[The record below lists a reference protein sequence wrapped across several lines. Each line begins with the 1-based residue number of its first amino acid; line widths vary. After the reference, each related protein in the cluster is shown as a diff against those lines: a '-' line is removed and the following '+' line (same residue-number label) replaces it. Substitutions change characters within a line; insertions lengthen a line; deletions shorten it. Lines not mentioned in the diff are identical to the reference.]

1 MKFNRKSL
9 ALAVAAAGLS
19 LSAINVFASPEPTL
33 TAVSLASSSTTATFS
48 GGATTDNS
56 DTFSTTVDSATAF
69 DVVGTINVA
78 SADVG
83 KQGGRVAVISI
94 PGMGLFQMVAGGL
107 FLPWDGQVSTLLP
120 YRYGTLAATEQVTVL
135 NDMVASYSNLND
147 LSFDI
152 FLGYYAE
159 SVNNLVFTSTPIS
172 FATTGDP
179 ETGGNAACPSVATTS
194 SETFEGKTVC
204 ELTGTITES
213 TRLTANN
220 VYLLNGAVF
229 IGGDNTDSATLT
241 IDPGTKVISPVGL
254 NFLVINRGS
263 KVVANGT
270 SSAPII
276 FTYDDE
282 ANATAST
289 TGRWGGLIINGNA
302 PVNGCTEGTALC
314 ELEGEGSTGLYGG
327 NDAEDSSGVMNYVI
341 VKYPGQNIT
350 ETNELNGIAF
360 QGVGSG
366 TVVNY
371 VQVHGS
377 SDDGVEFFGGTVNV
391 KHLILSSN
399 EDDSFDWTFGF
410 QGKVQHAIIKQRP
423 GAGDRGIEADN
434 NEFSYDAGPRAKP
447 VLANFTF
454 IGKGAGGKAMQI
466 RRGTGVNISNFVVT
480 GYDEYCLNID
490 DDATFDNGGS
500 SATTLTG
507 ELTITNTLLTC
518 ANAFDVKETDPWS
531 VADWFNG
538 QAGNTADVDGS
549 DLTGYVNGALIN
561 AMTPVTFSD
570 SFFDQVDH
578 IGAVANDQSDW
589 ASSWMFTD

>member
-33 TAVSLASSSTTATFS
+33 TAASLSGSTTATFS

-56 DTFSTTVDSATAF
+56 DTFATTIDSATAF

-78 SADVG
+78 TGDVG

-94 PGMGLFQMVAGGL
+94 PGLGLFQMVAGGL
-107 FLPWDGQVSTLLP
+107 FLPWDLQVSTLLP

-147 LSFDI
+147 LSFEI

-159 SVNNLVFTSTPIS
+159 SVNNLAFTGTPIS

-179 ETGGNAACPSVATTS
+179 ANGGNAACPSVATTS
-194 SETFEGKTVC
+194 NETYEGKTVC
-204 ELTGTITES
+204 ELTGTITTN

-229 IGGDNTDSATLT
+229 VGGDNTNSATLT

-263 KVVANGT
+263 KIVANGT

-289 TGRWGGLIINGNA
+289 TGRWGGLILNGNA
-302 PVNGCTEGTALC
+302 PVNGCNENTALC

-327 NDAEDSSGVMNYVI
+327 NDTEDSSGVLNYVI

-377 SDDGVEFFGGTVNV
+377 SDDGIEFFGGTVNA

-410 QGKVQHAIIKQRP
+410 KGKVQHAIIKQRS
-423 GAGDRGIEADN
+423 GSGDRGIEADN
-434 NEFSYDAGPRAKP
+434 NEFDYDSEPRAKP

-490 DDATFDNGGS
+490 DDATFNNGGS
-500 SATTLTG
+500 SATNLTG
-507 ELTITNTLLTC
+507 DLTITNTLLTC
-518 ANAFDVKETDPWS
+518 ANAFEVKVTDPWS

-538 QAGNTADVDGS
+538 QAGNVANVNGS
-549 DLTGYVNGALIN
+549 DLTGYVNGPVIN
-561 AMTPVTFSD
+561 AMTPATFSD

>member
-9 ALAVAAAGLS
+9 ALAVVAAGLS
-19 LSAINVFASPEPTL
+19 FSALNVFASQEPTL
-33 TAVSLASSSTTATFS
+33 TAATLSGNPTTATFT
-48 GGATTDNS
+48 GGATTDNG
-56 DTFSTTVDSATAF
+56 DTYSTTVDSATAF

-78 SADVG
+78 SGDVG
-83 KQGGRVAVISI
+83 QQGGRVAVINV
-94 PGMGLFQMVAGGL
+94 PGMGIFQMVAGGL
-107 FLPWDGQVSTLLP
+107 FLPWDGQASTLLP
-120 YRYGTLAATEQVTVL
+120 YAYGTLPATAQVTVL
-135 NDMVASYSNLND
+135 HDMVASYSNLND

-152 FLGYYAE
+152 FLGYYAQ

-179 ETGGNAACPSVATTS
+179 VTGGDAACPSVATTS
-194 SETFEGKTVC
+194 DETFDGKTVC
-204 ELTGTITES
+204 ELTGTITEN

-229 IGGDNTDSATLT
+229 VGGDNTDSATLT

-263 KVVANGT
+263 KIVANGT
-270 SSAPII
+270 STAPII

-302 PVNGCTEGTALC
+302 PVNGCTEGTQLC
-314 ELEGEGSTGLYGG
+314 ELEGEGSTGKYGG
-327 NDAEDSSGVMNYVI
+327 NDSEDSSGVLNYVI

-360 QGVGSG
+360 QAVGSG

-371 VQVHGS
+371 IQVHGS
-377 SDDGVEFFGGTVNV
+377 SDDGIEFFGGTVNV

-410 QGKVQHAIIKQRP
+410 QGKVQHAIITQRD

-434 NEFSYDAGPRAKP
+434 NEFSYDAEPRAKP
-447 VLANFTF
+447 TLANFTF
-454 IGKGAGGKAMQI
+454 IGKGAGGKGMQL
-466 RRGTGVNISNFVVT
+466 RRGTGANISNFVVT
-480 GYDEYCLNID
+480 NYDSYCLNVD
-490 DDATFDNGGS
+490 DDATFNNGGS
-500 SATTLTG
+500 SATNLTG

-518 ANAFDVKETDPWS
+518 ANAFDVSDSDPWS

-538 QAGNTADVDGS
+538 QAGNVADVNGS
-549 DLTGYVNGALIN
+549 DLTGYVNGPVIN
-561 AMTPVTFSD
+561 AMTPATFSD

-578 IGAVANDQSDW
+578 IGAVANDASDW

>member
-33 TAVSLASSSTTATFS
+33 TAASLAGSTTATFS
-48 GGATTDNS
+48 GGATTNDS
-56 DTFSTTVDSATAF
+56 DTFATTIDSNTAF

-78 SADVG
+78 TGDVG

-94 PGMGLFQMVAGGL
+94 PSLGLFQMVAGGL

-120 YRYGTLAATEQVTVL
+120 YRYDTLAATEQVTVL
-135 NDMVASYSNLND
+135 NDMVATYSNLND

-159 SVNNLVFTSTPIS
+159 SVNNLAFTSTPIS

-179 ETGGNAACPSVATTS
+179 AKGGNAACPSVATTS
-194 SETFEGKTVC
+194 TETYEGKTVC
-204 ELTGTITES
+204 ELTGTITQN

-220 VYLLNGAVF
+220 VYLLDGAVF
-229 IGGDNTDSATLT
+229 VGGDNTNSATLT

-263 KVVANGT
+263 KIVANGT

-289 TGRWGGLIINGNA
+289 TGRWGGLILNGNA
-302 PVNGCTEGTALC
+302 PVNGCNANTALC

-327 NDAEDSSGVMNYVI
+327 NDTEDSSGVLNYVI

-377 SDDGVEFFGGTVNV
+377 SDDGIEFFGGTVNA

-410 QGKVQHAIIKQRP
+410 KGKVQHAIIKQRS
-423 GAGDRGIEADN
+423 GSGDRGIEADN
-434 NEFSYDAGPRAKP
+434 NEFDFNSTPRAKP

-454 IGKGAGGKAMQI
+454 MGKGAGGKAMQI

-490 DDATFDNGGS
+490 DDATFNNGGS
-500 SATTLTG
+500 SATNLTG
-507 ELTITNTLLTC
+507 ALTITNTLLTC
-518 ANAFDVKETDPWS
+518 ANAFEVQVTDPWS

-538 QAGNTADVDGS
+538 QAGNLANVNGS
-549 DLTGYVNGALIN
+549 DLTGYVNGPAIN
-561 AMTPVTFSD
+561 ARTPATFSD